1 MISNMTNPIY
11 FVITIQSVKILL
23 QGSIVRRGY
32 ALMLLAVEFIY
43 MMFLPIKQ
51 KECIAL
57 EVTIH
62 QPNSN
67 DAFSCETLQFFKCT
81 PTIKIQRDSSS
92 ESRRFP
98 RHKAAA
104 VNVFTSFEVVLS
116 IEDLSHPR
124 RGLSGFPRTLTRKIG
139 LHRVYG
145 LKFRDMASK
154 MFNLRDLGHKLSTP
168 SSVFLSS
175 FFFFFFGSSA
185 RTLTQRRKRIDSYP
199 QIM

>member
-1 MISNMTNPIY
+1 MTNPIY

-116 IEDLSHPR
+116 IVD
-124 RGLSGFPRTLTRKIG
+124 
-139 LHRVYG
+139 
-145 LKFRDMASK
+145 
-154 MFNLRDLGHKLSTP
+154 
-168 SSVFLSS
+168 
-175 FFFFFFGSSA
+175 FFFFVFFFGSSA

>member
-1 MISNMTNPIY
+1 
-11 FVITIQSVKILL
+11 
-23 QGSIVRRGY
+23 
-32 ALMLLAVEFIY
+32 MLLAVEFIY

-67 DAFSCETLQFFKCT
+67 DTFSCETLQFFKCT

-92 ESRRFP
+92 ESRRFL

-104 VNVFTSFEVVLS
+104 ESVFTSFEEVLS

-124 RGLSGFPRTLTRKIG
+124 RGISGFPRTLARKIG

-168 SSVFLSS
+168 SSVFLSY
-175 FFFFFFGSSA
+175 FFVLFFFGCSA

>member
-1 MISNMTNPIY
+1 MPWC
-11 FVITIQSVKILL
+11 FLL
-23 QGSIVRRGY
+23 SS
-32 ALMLLAVEFIY
+32 LFTWC
-43 MMFLPIKQ
+43 FFPIKQ

-67 DAFSCETLQFFKCT
+67 DAFSCETLQFFKCM

-92 ESRRFP
+92 ESRRFL
-98 RHKAAA
+98 RHKATA

-116 IEDLSHPR
+116 IEDLSQPR
-124 RGLSGFPRTLTRKIG
+124 RGFSGFPRTLTRKIG

-154 MFNLRDLGHKLSTP
+154 MLNLRDLGHKLSTP

-175 FFFFFFGSSA
+175 FFFFVFFFGSSA

-199 QIM
+199 QFI

>member
-1 MISNMTNPIY
+1 MTNPIY

-175 FFFFFFGSSA
+175 FLFFFFWFLSKNFD
-185 RTLTQRRKRIDSYP
+185 TTKKTD
-199 QIM
+199 

>member
-1 MISNMTNPIY
+1 
-11 FVITIQSVKILL
+11 
-23 QGSIVRRGY
+23 
-32 ALMLLAVEFIY
+32 MLLAVEFIY

-104 VNVFTSFEVVLS
+104 LNVFISFEVVLS

-168 SSVFLSS
+168 SSLFFLFL
-175 FFFFFFGSSA
+175 FFFFLFLSKNFD
-185 RTLTQRRKRIDSYP
+185 TTKKTD
-199 QIM
+199 

>member
-1 MISNMTNPIY
+1 MTNPIY
-11 FVITIQSVKILL
+11 FVITIQSVKILP

-32 ALMLLAVEFIY
+32 VLMLLAVEFIY

-67 DAFSCETLQFFKCT
+67 DAFSCEALQFFKCM

-92 ESRRFP
+92 ESRRFL

-124 RGLSGFPRTLTRKIG
+124 RGFSGFPRTLTRKIG
-139 LHRVYG
+139 LHRGYG
-145 LKFRDMASK
+145 LKFHDMASK
-154 MFNLRDLGHKLSTP
+154 MLNLRDLGHKLSTP

-175 FFFFFFGSSA
+175 FMFLFFFFGSSA
-185 RTLTQRRKRIDSYP
+185 RTLTQRKKRIDSYP